1 MDSQLVSSRHTPG
14 NGGAAMRIVRLKTEN
29 IGGLQDC
36 EITLPDHEV
45 LALAGANGTGKSKM
59 LACLLSPWT
68 RNIPTPGDPGRKSSV
83 SVTIHFEATEI
94 EALRE
99 LSLQSQWHDGEIPP
113 EVTHQ
118 TSRVP
123 ISGNVNYV
131 TLPRSTAAMNCFMV
145 PNFLK
150 AYPAFNLIYLPAE
163 RRLVANRSAAVDLAQ
178 LTEDAALQKTTE
190 DRSTAFSGRLD
201 DGEFESYAKALCV
214 SGSLPSEI
222 PGSENREVSRWQSF
236 KTAVDLLLYP
246 KSLKPLTRENPDQL
260 RIELP
265 GGGFHFVEDLSSG
278 ERQALVIISR
288 VFRAGE
294 GHSII
299 AIDEPDAYLHPSL
312 STKLLTALQI
322 GLREGGRLL
331 VATHSPSIL
340 DSLPPQAIF
349 RLSHDNP
356 PTIVESEGDR
366 IDLYREAGFKASSLT
381 QASLL
386 VATEGEFDEGI
397 LPQLVPLLG
406 GSSIRGRGGRTQ
418 VLKALE
424 SLVEYDVP
432 IVGVVDAD
440 VMANPPHPSIS
451 SRCFMWPAADIEG
464 VLLSDENF
472 LQSAIDAAL
481 VRPEFRSIVALNDL
495 LEKLLLE
502 SKEQAIAEIAQRI
515 LRSENSFKW
524 PSPRGNDAIAR
535 LRQAADPSPRLDLQ
549 DIDAAIIRAETLWNN
564 ALPAPW
570 EVVRGKW
577 ILGDFVGA
585 ATDFKRGAAFLE
597 AVAATNPRVPTL
609 EDFGTFAKEVVDGY
623 R

>member
-1 MDSQLVSSRHTPG
+1 MAV
-14 NGGAAMRIVRLKTEN
+14 RIVRLKIEN

-68 RNIPTPGDPGRKSSV
+68 GNIPNPGDPDKKRSV
-83 SVTIHFEATEI
+83 SVTVQFDESEI
-94 EALRE
+94 AALEEYSR
-99 LSLQSQWHDGEIPP
+99 QSGWNETGLPNEVLYEISA
-113 EVTHQ
+113 Q
-118 TSRVP
+118 P
-123 ISGNVNYV
+123 ITGNVEPRTHPRFNAV
-131 TLPRSTAAMNCFMV
+131 TYCFRQS
-145 PNFLK
+145 NFLK
-150 AYPAFNLIYLPAE
+150 AHPTFNLIYLPAE
-163 RRLVANRSAAVDLAQ
+163 RRFVSNSNAAVDLAQ
-178 LTEDAALQKTTE
+178 LAEEVALQKTTE
-190 DRSTAFSGRLD
+190 ARSTAFSGRLD
-201 DGEFESYAKALCV
+201 DGEFETYAKALCV
-214 SGSLPSEI
+214 SGSLPSEN
-222 PGSENREVSRWQSF
+222 PGSENREISRWQSF
-236 KTAVDLLLYP
+236 KNAVDLLLYP

-265 GGGFHFVEDLSSG
+265 EGGFHAVGELSSG

-299 AIDEPDAYLHPSL
+299 AIDEPDAYLHPAL
-312 STKLLTALQI
+312 STKLLSALQI

-340 DSLPPQAIF
+340 DSLPPQAIY

-356 PTIVESEGDR
+356 PTIVESEGER

-386 VATEGEFDEGI
+386 VATEGDFDEGI
-397 LPQLVPLLG
+397 LPQLVPILG
-406 GSSIRGRGGRTQ
+406 GSSIRGRGGRAQ

-432 IVGVVDAD
+432 IIGVVDAD
-440 VMANPPHPSIS
+440 VMAPPPASSIS

-464 VLLSDENF
+464 VLLSDKNF
-472 LQSAIDAAL
+472 LLAAIKGSL
-481 VRPEFRSIVALNDL
+481 VKSVYRSITTLNDL
-495 LEKLLLE
+495 LARLLVE
-502 SKEQAIAEIAQRI
+502 SKDQAIAEIAQRI

-524 PSPRGNDAIAR
+524 PTPRGNDPIAR
-535 LRQAADPSPRLDLQ
+535 LRSAADPAPRLAEA
-549 DIDAAIIRAETLWNN
+549 DIDAAITRAEEEWQNS
-564 ALPAPW
+564 LPNPW
-570 EVVRGKW
+570 KVVRGKW
-577 ILGDFVGA
+577 ILGPFVSE

-597 AVAATNPRVPTL
+597 AVAATSPRVSAL
-609 EDFGTFAKEVVDGY
+609 EDFGKFAKEVLEGK

>member
-1 MDSQLVSSRHTPG
+1 
-14 NGGAAMRIVRLKTEN
+14 MRIVRLKIEN

-68 RNIPTPGDPGRKSSV
+68 RNIPTPGDPSQKRSV
-83 SVTIHFEATEI
+83 SVTIQFEDVEI
-94 EALRE
+94 KALEE
-99 LSLQSQWHDGEIPP
+99 LSRQSEWGDIEIPA
-113 EVTHQ
+113 EVIYE
-118 TSRVP
+118 TSVQP
-123 ISGNVNYV
+123 MTGNLHYV
-131 TLPRSTAAMNCFMV
+131 TNPRSTAAMNCFGH

-150 AYPAFNLIYLPAE
+150 THPTFNLIYLPAD
-163 RRLVANRSAAVDLAQ
+163 RRLVSNRNAAVDLAQ
-178 LTEDAALQKTTE
+178 LAEDVALQKTTE
-190 DRSTAFSGRLD
+190 ARSTAFSGRLD
-201 DGEFESYAKALCV
+201 DGEFETYAKALCV
-214 SGSLPSEI
+214 SGSLPSEN
-222 PGSENREVSRWQSF
+222 PGSENREVSKWQAF
-236 KTAVDLLLYP
+236 KAAVDLLLYP
-246 KSLKPLTRENPDQL
+246 KTLKPLTRENPDQL

-265 GGGFHFVEDLSSG
+265 GSGFHSVEDLSSG

-299 AIDEPDAYLHPSL
+299 AIDEPDAYLHPAL

-331 VATHSPSIL
+331 IATHSPSIL
-340 DSLPPQAIF
+340 DSLPPQAIY
-349 RLSHDNP
+349 RLSHENP
-356 PTIVESEGDR
+356 PTIVESEGER

-397 LPQLVPLLG
+397 LPQLVPILG
-406 GSSIRGRGGRTQ
+406 GSSIRGRGGRAQ

-440 VMANPPHPSIS
+440 VMAPPPDPSIF

-472 LQSAIDAAL
+472 LQAAISAAL
-481 VRPEFRSIVALNDL
+481 VKPEYRSIAALNHL
-495 LEKLLLE
+495 LKNLLFE
-502 SKEQAIAEIAQRI
+502 SKNQAIAEIAQRI
-515 LRSENSFKW
+515 LRSENSFNW

-535 LRQAADPSPRLDLQ
+535 LRQAADLAPRLAPA
-549 DIDAAIIRAETLWNN
+549 DIEAAITRAEREWND
-564 ALPAPW
+564 ALPTPW
-570 EVVRGKW
+570 KIVRGKW
-577 ILGDFVGA
+577 ILGPFVSA

-597 AVAATNPRVPTL
+597 AVAATNPKIPTL
-609 EDFGTFAKEVVDGY
+609 EEFGKFAKEVLDGN